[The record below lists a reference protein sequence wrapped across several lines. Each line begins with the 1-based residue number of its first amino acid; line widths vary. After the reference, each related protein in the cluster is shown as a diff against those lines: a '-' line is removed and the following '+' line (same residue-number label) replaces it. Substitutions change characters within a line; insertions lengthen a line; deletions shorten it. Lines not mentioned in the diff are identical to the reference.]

1 MSLNQAMATMMV
13 VTIGQMDNQ
22 SIAVVRRAIVLP
34 QYVQGYTTGAA
45 QLACCNNQPV
55 NHVCPKIFPG
65 EDQFSHWSHFF
76 GFSELSEDVQVDIEM
91 STVKMS
97 RK

>member
-34 QYVQGYTTGAA
+34 QYGQGYTTGAA

-55 NHVCPKIFPG
+55 NHVCPKIF
-65 EDQFSHWSHFF
+65 
-76 GFSELSEDVQVDIEM
+76 
-91 STVKMS
+91 S
-97 RK
+97 RGSSVFTLVTFLWLF